1 MLNIV
6 AKKWIYWNISKESDE
21 MDKQLQKVIQ
31 NHLPS
36 FLEIA
41 IDCCGFLEEDM
52 VGKWLMMKNSNL
64 NNKRPIDLI
73 DTKEGVKTI
82 YELISMIQE
91 GEINLH

>member
-1 MLNIV
+1 
-6 AKKWIYWNISKESDE
+6 

-41 IDCCGFLEEDM
+41 IDCCGFFKEDM